1 MLSFRIAAAVA
12 ALLLSSKLTTCRSPA
27 QEGGGAAPEHEAAK
41 PVDLPGINTTSL
53 TAREKSEWSGYVSQ
67 LLAPCPDQP
76 VSLADC
82 VRDKR
87 ACKACVPAAEF
98 LLAQV
103 QQGKARSQVEALY
116 RVRFAPDQIKSIDV
130 AGSPAKGAAK
140 PTVTI
145 VEWADFECPACAA
158 ARSVLDDL
166 VEKHPNDVRLVFKHF
181 PLSIHPNAETA
192 ARAAVA
198 AAKQG
203 KFWQMHRLLFE
214 NQDRGLDRA
223 NIDRLA
229 REAGLDLKQFA
240 RDLES
245 EEAADVVARDRKL
258 GEKFEL
264 GGTPTLFI
272 NGRQFRAGD
281 DFPGDLENWVKL
293 EMELGAGKAG
303 K

>member
-41 PVDLPGINTTSL
+41 PVDLPGINTKSL
-53 TAREKSEWSGYVSQ
+53 TAREKSEWSGYVSE

-116 RVRFAPDQIKSIDV
+116 RGRFAPDQVKNIDLG
-130 AGSPAKGAAK
+130 GSPSKGAPK

-158 ARSVLDDL
+158 ARPVLDDL
-166 VEKHPNDVRLVFKHF
+166 MEKHPNDVRLVFKHF

-229 REAGLDLKQFA
+229 REAGLDMKQFA
-240 RDLES
+240 RDVES
-245 EEAADVVARDRKL
+245 EEAADAVMRDRKL

-281 DFPGDLENWVKL
+281 DFAGDLDDWVKL
-293 EMELGAGKAG
+293 EINLGRGEAAK
-303 K
+303 

>member
-53 TAREKSEWSGYVSQ
+53 TAREKSEWSGYVSA

-103 QQGKARSQVEALY
+103 KQGKARSQVEALY
-116 RVRFAPDQIKSIDV
+116 RVRFAPDQIKNIDLG
-130 AGSPAKGAAK
+130 GSPAKGAPK

-158 ARSVLDDL
+158 ARPVLDGL
-166 VEKHPNDVRLVFKHF
+166 LEKHPNDVRLVFKHF

-229 REAGLDLKQFA
+229 REAGLDMKQFA
-240 RDLES
+240 HDVES
-245 EEAADVVARDRKL
+245 EEAADLVMRDRKL

-281 DFPGDLENWVKL
+281 DFAGDLDDWVKL
-293 EMELGAGKAG
+293 EMELGAGQAAK
-303 K
+303 

>member
-223 NIDRLA
+223 NIDRVA
-229 REAGLDLKQFA
+229 REAGLDMKQFA

-245 EEAADVVARDRKL
+245 EAAADAVARDRKL

-281 DFPGDLENWVKL
+281 DFPGDLDEWVKL
-293 EMELGAGKAG
+293 EILLGAGKAG